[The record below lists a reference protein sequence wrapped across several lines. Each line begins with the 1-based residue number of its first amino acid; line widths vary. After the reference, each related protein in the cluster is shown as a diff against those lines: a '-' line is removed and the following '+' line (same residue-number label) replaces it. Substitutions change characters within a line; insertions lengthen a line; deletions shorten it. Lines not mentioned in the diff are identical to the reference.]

1 MGHVR
6 IRKPLKGEAASR
18 WDIELLARAHAISVL
33 RHRARP
39 ISRFSKRRDS
49 GDKCT
54 RPRHGHDCRDAAEPP
69 ERESGANGSVFQPSG
84 SRKEL
89 CREHRSSSAHE
100 GRDRRIEVAIDS
112 RTSERIY
119 SRETHLNMVRRSALR
134 NPELVNLAG
143 GLGPIGRPP
152 AISRT
157 RNLFFIWRKKS
168 TQGPISSVVR
178 LAAAFV
184 VRARR
189 GRESGWTTAQS
200 PGVPE
205 KCGKPTPSS
214 RFDAMSLRS

>member
-1 MGHVR
+1 MDNETRAMSPTVLPKSATERLEPTPFPFSGSGLGALPGSANAGIVETNA
-6 IRKPLKGEAASR
+6 P
-18 WDIELLARAHAISVL
+18 AR
-33 RHRARP
+33 
-39 ISRFSKRRDS
+39 
-49 GDKCT
+49 
-54 RPRHGHDCRDAAEPP
+54 RHGHDCRDAAEPP

-119 SRETHLNMVRRSALR
+119 SRETHLNMVRRSAVR

-157 RNLFFIWRKKS
+157 VTFSSSGVKS
-168 TQGPISSVVR
+168 QTQGPIPSVVR

-200 PGVPE
+200 PGVRE